1 MKKYSVIPLALLTGM
16 ILLLPVDL
24 FAAID
29 SNNVL
34 DNVLDKYS
42 QPASQW
48 ATTFTT
54 AASRLFWVLVLLSM
68 VWTFGMMAL
77 RKADLGEFFAE
88 FVRFT
93 IFTGFF
99 WWLLQNGPQ
108 FANSIIL
115 SLKQLAGTANGLGGN
130 FSPSG
135 IVDVGFAIFAKVVD
149 MTSLTS
155 PVNSALGIII
165 ALIILFILA
174 LIGINMLL
182 LLIAGWLLAYGGIF
196 FLGFGGSRW
205 TSDMAINYYKAVLGL
220 AAQIMAVVLLVGIG
234 KTIIDTYYQQMNAN
248 MTLKDMAVMLI
259 VSLVML
265 ELVNK
270 VPHIIAGIITGSNL
284 HGVVG
289 SHGVGSGLA
298 MAGVAAATM
307 MTGGA
312 GLKAGLTSIGGGAS
326 AITAAISKAGQNVAS
341 GTDILSGGGG
351 GSGDGSSSGAK
362 SGSGTPFSEAAGIS
376 GTGSGTGSSGSSG
389 KSQSSGL
396 GKIGRIG
403 VDAVANLARGTKDL
417 TKNKL
422 SGLKES
428 AKNHF
433 ADSIGGKIAAT
444 IRQTSP
450 KSGENQKAERDSGMS
465 SSSDDSE

>member
-1 MKKYSVIPLALLTGM
+1 MKEYKGITLA
-16 ILLLPVDL
+16 ILIGTIFFLPIDL

-42 QPASQW
+42 QTASQW
-48 ATTFTT
+48 AAIFTT

-77 RKADLGEFFAE
+77 RKADLSEFFAE
-88 FVRFT
+88 FIRFT

-108 FANSIIL
+108 FAGSIIL

-130 FSPSG
+130 FTPSG

-312 GLKAGLTSIGGGAS
+312 ALKAGLTSVGGGAS
-326 AITAAISKAGQNVAS
+326 AITAAISKASQNVAS

-351 GSGDGSSSGAK
+351 GSGDSRSGGAK

-376 GTGSGTGSSGSSG
+376 GAGSSGSSG
-389 KSQSSGL
+389 KPQSSGL

-417 TKNKL
+417 SKNKL
-422 SGLKES
+422 NGLKES
-428 AKNHF
+428 VKDHF

-444 IRQTSP
+444 IKNTSP
-450 KSGENQKAERDSGMS
+450 ETGENQKAERDSGMS
-465 SSSDDSE
+465 SSRDDSE

>member
-1 MKKYSVIPLALLTGM
+1 MKKYSVIPLA
-16 ILLLPVDL
+16 ILIGTIFLLPVDL

-29 SNNVL
+29 SSNVL

-48 ATTFTT
+48 ATIFTT

-93 IFTGFF
+93 IFIGFF

-155 PVNSALGIII
+155 PINSALGIII

-182 LLIAGWLLAYGGIF
+182 LLIAGWFLAYGGIF

-326 AITAAISKAGQNVAS
+326 AITAAISKASQNVAS

-351 GSGDGSSSGAK
+351 GGSGDGSSSGTK

-376 GTGSGTGSSGSSG
+376 GAGSSGSSG

-403 VDAVANLARGTKDL
+403 VDAVANLARGTKDFS
-417 TKNKL
+417 KNKL

-428 AKNHF
+428 AKGHF

-444 IRQTSP
+444 IKKTP
-450 KSGENQKAERDSGMS
+450 PEPGENQKAERDSGMS
-465 SSSDDSE
+465 SSREDSE